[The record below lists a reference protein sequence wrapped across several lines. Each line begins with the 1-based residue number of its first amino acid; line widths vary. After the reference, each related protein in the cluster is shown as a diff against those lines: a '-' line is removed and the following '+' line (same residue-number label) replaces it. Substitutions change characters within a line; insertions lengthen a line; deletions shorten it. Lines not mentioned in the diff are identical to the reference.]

1 MHLEEM
7 QPEEI
12 HSFFSFKARDITL
25 TDRRFGLKLRRYL
38 NEKES
43 SISRPVKELWKKQ
56 AGIVDIE
63 TVKKALESGMVPE
76 EWKTGWDRMIREFVR
91 DTVIPAWIQSM
102 SESGDDVARRVN
114 RIQRKQ
120 FDFDTTMTSVKGWV
134 DNQGGTLIVE
144 LSSAQFGS
152 INALLQDQIA
162 LGITSPYIL
171 AQRVR
176 PMVGLTSRE
185 AKAVIRFMA
194 ALTADGVAANVIS
207 GQAANYTKFLH
218 KNRAARI
225 ARTEL
230 SNSYNFGHL
239 DSLKQ
244 ASTEGWLPGVP
255 EKDWIAGGADPC
267 DICLENE
274 AVGFIALD
282 AEFPSGDQHPT
293 AHPYCE
299 CSLGSRIR
307 R

>member
-162 LGITSPYIL
+162 LGVTSPYIL